1 MIVDVSHWKPIT
13 NWSLAKKG
21 AEFLISKATQ
31 GTNYIDPYLD
41 NFVANCEA
49 NNIPYWLY
57 VFLDKG
63 NEIAQTNFPMGA
75 NNPAINPPKA
85 KPPQTNP
92 CVMLAML
99 KIAPVETP
107 LTVPPFTPPYLAHKS
122 TIITAII
129 LPRDMFS

>member
-1 MIVDVSHWKPIT
+1 MLPTSFGSSINTTEPIKLSINT
-13 NWSLAKKG
+13 EASEVFTPNARLIT
-21 AEFLISKATQ
+21 EFAIT
-31 GTNYIDPYLD
+31 
-41 NFVANCEA
+41 
-49 NNIPYWLY
+49 
-57 VFLDKG
+57 
-63 NEIAQTNFPMGA
+63 NEIAQPNFPMGA

-92 CVMLAML
+92 CVLLAML